1 MIIKMLIFFSF
12 LKGTPDVNPSVF
24 IQMDQDEVDL
34 SSTSSGA
41 EDKATNEANSA
52 SSPIYGKKLRKKPLT
67 FSVPIE
73 TCPLS
78 KDDEHEIYGESSDN
92 GMGDAPTGGYRAVP
106 SDTDTSAVDSDPNA
120 MDGRHKRLGRKRK
133 NFKNHDEAWFMSHD
147 TKKWTAIRFIC
158 FWSSILSML
167 AATGLAVV
175 LIILMPHKCDPNR

>member
-1 MIIKMLIFFSF
+1 MIAVCGNERRSRSQPRPRRPWSSLTR
-12 LKGTPDVNPSVF
+12 TP
-24 IQMDQDEVDL
+24 
-34 SSTSSGA
+34 
-41 EDKATNEANSA
+41 
-52 SSPIYGKKLRKKPLT
+52 
-67 FSVPIE
+67 
-73 TCPLS
+73 PLS
-78 KDDEHEIYGESSDN
+78 VDATQPRGSWYAPLLGEDDEYDSDDVYIGEEDDEHEIYGESSDN